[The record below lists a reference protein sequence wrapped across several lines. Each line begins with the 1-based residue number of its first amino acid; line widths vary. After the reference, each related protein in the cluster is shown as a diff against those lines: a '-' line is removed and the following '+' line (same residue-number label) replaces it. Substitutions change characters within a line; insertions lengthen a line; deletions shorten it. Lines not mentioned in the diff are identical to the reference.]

1 MVDRYTNDHYI
12 PWAIDFLWI
21 LLFKITAE
29 KQASGMKNKLN
40 EIIQWIGAVFVIAG
54 HSLNAIGPA
63 AYPWNIIVFI
73 IGTLL
78 FLTWSIRV
86 TNRPQ
91 MLVNVI
97 SLFIGITGIANA
109 LG

>member
-1 MVDRYTNDHYI
+1 
-12 PWAIDFLWI
+12 
-21 LLFKITAE
+21 
-29 KQASGMKNKLN
+29 MKNKLN

-63 AYPWNIIVFI
+63 VYPWNIVVFI

-78 FLTWSIRV
+78 FLAWSIRV

-109 LG
+109 IG